1 MLVVA
6 GFLLVYPKA
15 MFDVIG
21 FALVSWWCCMQWLRK
36 DGAKAPEA
44 A

>member
-15 MFDVIG
+15 MFDAIG
-21 FALVSWWCCMQWLRK
+21 FVLVALVVMMQWLRK
-36 DGAKAPEA
+36 SAPASA

>member
-15 MFDVIG
+15 MFDAIG
-21 FALVSWWCCMQWLRK
+21 FALVVIVLATQWFRK
-36 DGAKAPEA
+36 PSIQTS
-44 A
+44 